1 MTADKKIKSRSF
13 LRKLFKVLSYFFIAW
28 VIILFVA
35 AALFYIFK
43 DDISKKLLLS
53 LNNIQKGEITL
64 EDISFSP
71 FSQFPSISIGI
82 NNIVYF
88 ENKKE
93 NRYSLEKPI
102 GTIDVI
108 YVAFDVID
116 LIGGKIN
123 VSKVTI
129 DGGTLNFITY
139 KDSTVNLFNALGTE
153 KPANLSENKE
163 LIPTDT
169 FNTDE
174 LKSSEENNNA
184 YDEDQVIDLTIE
196 QLTIKDLM
204 INFENRIMNRTS
216 SYNIKNLSSSFG
228 YQPNLIHGS
237 LKTGIKIN
245 SIQLADKT
253 LLGNTK
259 LNIETNFS
267 FDRERLF
274 IDVQPSHISFANTKF
289 DFKGYYDIKNNEY
302 VNFEINGSDQD
313 LGFLKLVL
321 SEEGIKNLKKGNLYF
336 KGSIKGKSKVNIPEI
351 EFTFGLKD
359 AELFN
364 PVTNRT
370 IKNLNLKGEFNSG
383 TKNDLSQAELL
394 IDTLYADSPD
404 GILKLSGLIKNFQLP
419 ELDLNLYLK
428 ANVTGLDKLFKLD
441 IIDNVKGKIEVT
453 DRIIG
458 KYIAEEKRFVSEI
471 NISKISLEN
480 FGLVI
485 PGVLNLDK
493 VNGVISREN
502 DNIYFKNLSV
512 ISEDTD
518 FIINGEVK
526 NLHYLFFN
534 IEKEIYGSLSIKSSI
549 FDLPNFLSF
558 DPSIGRDFPYKIKN
572 LDLVV
577 DVNSTTSKL
586 LEFDSFPEIDF
597 NIKKLKATAE
607 NFLPPLT
614 INNGRFKVSES
625 ILGFHMDFDHFLIDI
640 AGGQIDLTGDY
651 NSSEYQPFY
660 IKADLQFDDINPA
673 KFVYDEQ
680 TDSIPEIINGSLNGS
695 LFAEFQFATDTMEIK
710 LVNIKRGDLRYYFAE
725 DTIETKMLG
734 IFAEDIYWNSKKN
747 TNPLATLTT
756 NLIIKTEELYTDYFK
771 VNDIYYDI
779 NAENGTYTVVPKK
792 KNYFGSKGKGRYLL
806 KPFDEIPKYRFQY
819 SVDDFNTDDL
829 LTTFLKD
836 TVLTGKMDFSMDLTM
851 YGNEWD
857 SLLNNLNGDV
867 QLKGKDLT
875 MYGVDADKL
884 LEKFKRSQRFTLVDV
899 GAVLLAGPIGIAV
912 TKGTDYASMIVLNS
926 GEETQVTNLVS
937 DWSIHNGRLII
948 KDVAFA
954 TKKNRIAAKG
964 WIDLSSD
971 SLNLTFAL
979 LNKNGCSIFSQDLYG
994 SLSEPETGDV
1004 QVVGTILAPVTNL
1017 VDDIFGSDCEVFYKG
1032 TVKHPN

>member
-1 MTADKKIKSRSF
+1 MVDKKKIKSRSF
-13 LRKLFKVLSYFFIAW
+13 LRKLLKVLLYSFVTW
-28 VIILFVA
+28 VIILIIA

-43 DDISKKLLLS
+43 DDISKKLLLG
-53 LNNIQKGEITL
+53 LNDIQKGEITL

-71 FSQFPSISIGI
+71 FAQFPSISIRL
-82 NNIVYF
+82 NNIVYY
-88 ENKKE
+88 EHPINKRDTIE
-93 NRYSLEKPI
+93 LPI
-102 GTIDVI
+102 AEFDEI
-108 YVAFDVID
+108 YAAINIMD

-123 VSKVTI
+123 ISKVTI
-129 DGGTLNFITY
+129 NGGTLNFVTY
-139 KDSTVNLFNALGTE
+139 KDSSVNLFNALGLE
-153 KPANLSENKE
+153 KPAQLSEDE
-163 LIPTDT
+163 DLLSTDK

-174 LKSSEENNNA
+174 QKSSEKDKNTS
-184 YDEDQVIDLTIE
+184 DEDLIIDLTIE
-196 QLTIKDLM
+196 QLKIKNLM
-204 INFENRIMNRTS
+204 INFENRIFNRTS

-237 LKTGIKIN
+237 LKTDIKIN

-253 LLGNTK
+253 LLENTK

-274 IDVQPSHISFANTKF
+274 IDVQPSHLSFANTKF
-289 DFKGYYDIKNNEY
+289 DFKGYYDIKNDEY

-313 LGFLKLVL
+313 LGLLKLVL
-321 SEEGIKNLKKGNLYF
+321 SEEGIKNLKKGDLYF
-336 KGSIKGKSKVNIPEI
+336 KGTIKGKSKINIPEI

-359 AELFN
+359 AKLFN

-428 ANVTGLDKLFKLD
+428 ADVTGWDKLFKLD
-441 IIDNVKGKIEVT
+441 FIDNVKGKVEVT

-471 NISKISLEN
+471 NLSKISLEN

-502 DNIYFKNLSV
+502 NNIYFDNLSV

-518 FIINGEVK
+518 LLINGEVE
-526 NLHYLFFN
+526 NLHYLFFK
-534 IEKEIYGSLSIKSSI
+534 IEKEINASLNIKSSI

-558 DPSIGRDFPYKIKN
+558 DPTIGRDFPYKIKN
-572 LDLVV
+572 LDLIV
-577 DVNSTTSKL
+577 DLNSTTSKL

-597 NIKKLKATAE
+597 DIKKLEATAE
-607 NFLPPLT
+607 GFLPPLT

-640 AGGQIDLTGDY
+640 AEGQIDLTGDY

-660 IKADLQFDDINPA
+660 IKADLQLDDVNPA
-673 KFVYDEQ
+673 KFVYDEK

-695 LFAEFQFATDTMEIK
+695 LFAELQFATDTMEIK
-710 LVNIKRGDLRYYFAE
+710 LVNIKRGDLSYYFGE

-734 IFAEDIYWNSKKN
+734 IFAEDVYWNSNKN

-779 NAENGTYTVVPKK
+779 NAENGTYTVIPKK
-792 KNYFGSKGKGRYLL
+792 KSFFGSEGQGMHIL
-806 KPFDEIPKYRFQY
+806 KPFDEIPNYRFQY
-819 SVDDFNTDDL
+819 SINQF
-829 LTTFLKD
+829 F
-836 TVLTGKMDFSMDLTM
+836 
-851 YGNEWD
+851 
-857 SLLNNLNGDV
+857 
-867 QLKGKDLT
+867 
-875 MYGVDADKL
+875 
-884 LEKFKRSQRFTLVDV
+884 
-899 GAVLLAGPIGIAV
+899 
-912 TKGTDYASMIVLNS
+912 
-926 GEETQVTNLVS
+926 
-937 DWSIHNGRLII
+937 
-948 KDVAFA
+948 
-954 TKKNRIAAKG
+954 
-964 WIDLSSD
+964 
-971 SLNLTFAL
+971 
-979 LNKNGCSIFSQDLYG
+979 
-994 SLSEPETGDV
+994 
-1004 QVVGTILAPVTNL
+1004 
-1017 VDDIFGSDCEVFYKG
+1017 
-1032 TVKHPN
+1032 